1 MKVNQFRGKWKC
13 IYYIYIYIFIKMK
26 LNRFECDE
34 IKRTVID
41 KTNDNTALSV
51 YSYSLPKETVTLWT
65 NAIKLCVGEHRQC
78 MKTTLMWQLAKEEG
92 GNQS

>member
-1 MKVNQFRGKWKC
+1 
-13 IYYIYIYIFIKMK
+13 MK

-51 YSYSLPKETVTLWT
+51 YSYSLPKETVTL
-65 NAIKLCVGEHRQC
+65 
-78 MKTTLMWQLAKEEG
+78 
-92 GNQS
+92 